1 MRKIKNVVLHT
12 LAACVIYRIS
22 YNFSGVAYRLPVP
35 GALQRFLTT
44 LLAIASIL
52 GLLYLYT
59 KYCMKVSLQE
69 VNLGYPL
76 PSFKWCVIGILVPC
90 AISLFYILFTPGE
103 LKWEKLP
110 LPVLLDAAAYSV
122 FCAGL
127 RAGVM
132 EEVTFRG
139 LIMGSI
145 EKELGKKEAI
155 MISSVLFAGLHYDSV
170 DIQSPLEGGAF
181 LGSAAAGRNGL
192 GADYQPDRLRLVF
205 GGGSYVL
212 QFIFRRFPAPPYRC
226 RAGFPGIM
234 DLYGKKPKSSAGRNP
249 RFPDHRL
256 RASGHCGIYRAD
268 SGGAFL

>member
-22 YNFSGVAYRLPVP
+22 YNFSGMAYRLPVP

-155 MISSVLFAGLHYDSV
+155 VISSVLFAGLYYDSV
-170 DIQSPLEGGAF
+170 DIQSPLEG
-181 LGSAAAGRNGL
+181 
-192 GADYQPDRLRLVF
+192 
-205 GGGSYVL
+205 VL
-212 QFIFRRFPAPPYRC
+212 FWERC
-226 RAGFPGIM
+226 CWLEWAWR
-234 DLYGKKPKSSAGRNP
+234 
-249 RFPDHRL
+249 
-256 RASGHCGIYRAD
+256 
-268 SGGAFL
+268 